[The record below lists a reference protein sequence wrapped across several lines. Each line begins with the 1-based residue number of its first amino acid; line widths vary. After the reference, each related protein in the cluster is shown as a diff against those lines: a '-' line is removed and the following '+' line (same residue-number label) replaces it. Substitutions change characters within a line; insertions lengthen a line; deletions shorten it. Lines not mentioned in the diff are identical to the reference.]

1 MKIKEKK
8 IKEKKRN
15 KITLLLSNGILKSL
29 RLEVPFKTKETIT
42 MRIILDIVGKVS
54 SNEKK
59 KNSRVKNA
67 AQQKAIGYHFGQ
79 HLIKKR

>member
-1 MKIKEKK
+1 MK

-29 RLEVPFKTKETIT
+29 RLEVPFLLKETIT

-54 SNEKK
+54 SNNKK
-59 KNSRVKNA
+59 TVGSKK
-67 AQQKAIGYHFGQ
+67 QQKAIGYHFGQ